1 MNGGS
6 LLGIVSILRLAEH
19 KGLLV
24 RSTQIVWAILSDAE
38 REPAASSDRLSDG
51 EDAESSDKMFEL
63 AGGVAMQ
70 LQFQAL
76 GQPADF

>member
-24 RSTQIVWAILSDAE
+24 RSTQIVWAPPSDAKG
-38 REPAASSDRLSDG
+38 EPAASSGRLSD
-51 EDAESSDKMFEL
+51 EEFEL
-63 AGGVAMQ
+63 ASEMTMV
-70 LQFQAL
+70 LQFGAL
-76 GQPADF
+76 GQPVGS